1 MLTFSEVGNTEAHET
16 KRRTS
21 QPDSGLATIPTRS
34 FWPRTIL
41 WGMNTNMGDLDLFYH
56 EVYEGFAKR
65 PGFFSLDLLFVDR
78 NSSVRLVFV

>member
-1 MLTFSEVGNTEAHET
+1 
-16 KRRTS
+16 
-21 QPDSGLATIPTRS
+21 
-34 FWPRTIL
+34 
-41 WGMNTNMGDLDLFYH
+41 MGDLDLFYH